1 LPGYKLGF
9 WFFSLKSTD
18 LQKPGAMVHPGVRTD
33 IKICSWFRTQLYV
46 SSSDKKFMLLF
57 LNCCLQ

>member
-1 LPGYKLGF
+1 LPGYKFVFGF
-9 WFFSLKSTD
+9 FALKSTD
-18 LQKPGAMVHPGVRTD
+18 LLKPGAMVHPGVRTD

-46 SSSDKKFMLLF
+46 FSSHKKFMLLF